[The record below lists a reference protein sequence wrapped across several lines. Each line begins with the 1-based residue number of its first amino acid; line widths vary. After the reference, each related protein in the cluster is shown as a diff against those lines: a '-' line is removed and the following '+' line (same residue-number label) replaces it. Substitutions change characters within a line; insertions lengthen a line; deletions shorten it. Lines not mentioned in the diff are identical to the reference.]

1 MYGKKCNNFFSPK
14 ALPPGSF
21 PSTPRNQPPSGT
33 ITKPPFQTDEDDDEN
48 TDSIRNYNVPQQ
60 TRAKKQ
66 QKNTTRSGDT
76 YSSNSSF
83 SPNIMS
89 PSNAQFRGSSA
100 GFPLVSRTN
109 KSPNNIRNSLSSIN
123 SSLGSRLGSRPR
135 SQSNFPT
142 IQSIPRASV
151 INPIPTP
158 ANRPPQMFGGVPPG
172 RNPNQSVTPLSNNP
186 SSSLD
191 GFPSGMNTNQSPTN
205 RPTNPALAMFG
216 GAPSG
221 MNTNQPPG
229 KPPTNPALAMF
240 GGAPSGT
247 NTNQL
252 PANPPTNPAL
262 AMFGGAPSGMNTNQP
277 PANPPTNP
285 ALAMFGG
292 APSGMNTNQPPAN
305 PPTNPALAMFGGA
318 SPGTNLNQAQT
329 LPKQPSTNDIQ
340 SPMNKML
347 SVMQT
352 NQTSPTSATSIPQI
366 HQTGSPADMSSR
378 PLPSTQVSGMNIQQ
392 GSSIKRTPSF
402 RDQSYDDDNVSRIEL
417 DYPIENV
424 LVDAGIPSTVAIKIN
439 ELVEQDRLGKNYH
452 IHRYTYEPPLQ
463 QISVGNNQHMNRR
476 LMDDNYYGGTRYIRE
491 IQNDNQNVLF
501 DNTYHPPRSN
511 QHYARRRSY
520 SETSLNRYI
529 DQLMQKPGGIV
540 IQAQN
545 SQNLQEILGQ
555 YLYNNELM
563 PTQSSINPP
572 YLPFYPPPPSLP
584 APTPHLSLNTNPI
597 TEPFSYYTAYAL
609 PNDPMRCY

>member
-1 MYGKKCNNFFSPK
+1 
-14 ALPPGSF
+14 
-21 PSTPRNQPPSGT
+21 
-33 ITKPPFQTDEDDDEN
+33 
-48 TDSIRNYNVPQQ
+48 
-60 TRAKKQ
+60 
-66 QKNTTRSGDT
+66 
-76 YSSNSSF
+76 
-83 SPNIMS
+83 
-89 PSNAQFRGSSA
+89 
-100 GFPLVSRTN
+100 
-109 KSPNNIRNSLSSIN
+109 
-123 SSLGSRLGSRPR
+123 
-135 SQSNFPT
+135 
-142 IQSIPRASV
+142 
-151 INPIPTP
+151 
-158 ANRPPQMFGGVPPG
+158 
-172 RNPNQSVTPLSNNP
+172 
-186 SSSLD
+186 
-191 GFPSGMNTNQSPTN
+191 
-205 RPTNPALAMFG
+205 
-216 GAPSG
+216 
-221 MNTNQPPG
+221 
-229 KPPTNPALAMF
+229 
-240 GGAPSGT
+240 
-247 NTNQL
+247 
-252 PANPPTNPAL
+252 
-262 AMFGGAPSGMNTNQP
+262 
-277 PANPPTNP
+277 
-285 ALAMFGG
+285 
-292 APSGMNTNQPPAN
+292 
-305 PPTNPALAMFGGA
+305 
-318 SPGTNLNQAQT
+318 
-329 LPKQPSTNDIQ
+329 
-340 SPMNKML
+340 ML